1 MPLRT
6 FLGYDEH
13 FLQDKGGLWTAREIA
28 QQPQMLRKTHGLL
41 VAQRDEI
48 AAFLKPLL
56 ARKDIRVVL
65 TGAGTSAF
73 IGESLA
79 PWLAAKLHRRVEA
92 VATTDVI
99 SAPKLYLDADLPT
112 LLVSFGRS
120 GNSPESMA
128 AISLVDRFVR
138 ETYHL
143 IVTCNVEG
151 ALARHAA
158 EKPHAFCIQ
167 LPDATHD
174 RSFAMTSSYTCQA
187 YAALAALSGVET
199 MSPRIDDIAD
209 AAAGVID
216 DYTAK
221 LKEMAAEEYERVVY
235 LGSHLFKGV
244 AREAALKLM
253 ELTNGAVTTLF
264 DSPTGLRHGPKTFV
278 NARTLAVVF
287 LSNDPYTRQY
297 DLDLLA
303 ELRRDGEAKRM
314 IAVTAQDDP
323 AIGDRIVVRG
333 LSAAEDCDLLFP
345 YIVGPQIFAFQRSL
359 RQGLMPDNP
368 NTKGTVNRVVKGV
381 RIHEPV

>member
-1 MPLRT
+1 
-6 FLGYDEH
+6 
-13 FLQDKGGLWTAREIA
+13 
-28 QQPQMLRKTHGLL
+28 
-41 VAQRDEI
+41 
-48 AAFLKPLL
+48 
-56 ARKDIRVVL
+56 
-65 TGAGTSAF
+65 
-73 IGESLA
+73 
-79 PWLAAKLHRRVEA
+79 
-92 VATTDVI
+92 
-99 SAPKLYLDADLPT
+99 
-112 LLVSFGRS
+112 
-120 GNSPESMA
+120 
-128 AISLVDRFVR
+128 
-138 ETYHL
+138 
-143 IVTCNVEG
+143 
-151 ALARHAA
+151 
-158 EKPHAFCIQ
+158 
-167 LPDATHD
+167 
-174 RSFAMTSSYTCQA
+174 
-187 YAALAALSGVET
+187 
-199 MSPRIDDIAD
+199 
-209 AAAGVID
+209 
-216 DYTAK
+216 
-221 LKEMAAEEYERVVY
+221 
-235 LGSHLFKGV
+235 V

-323 AIGDRIVVRG
+323 KVGERIVVRG